1 MDKKILELLAY
12 LEFIFEST
20 KIDIDILEGSE
31 VVKENILSKYKEAI
45 DKINQAIS
53 EDIDLT
59 KYNKLL
65 GNLLKR
71 KK

>member
-45 DKINQAIS
+45 DKINQAIP

-65 GNLLKR
+65 GNLIKR

>member
-31 VVKENILSKYKEAI
+31 VVKENILNKYKEAI
-45 DKINQAIS
+45 DKINQAIP

>member
-45 DKINQAIS
+45 DKINQAIP

>member
-45 DKINQAIS
+45 DKINQAIP
-53 EDIDLT
+53 EDVDLA

>member
-20 KIDIDILEGSE
+20 KTDIDVLEGSN
-31 VVKENILSKYKEAI
+31 VVKENILGKYQEAI
-45 DKINQAIS
+45 DKINQAVP
-53 EDIDLT
+53 EDTDLT

-65 GNLLKR
+65 GNLRKR

>member
-45 DKINQAIS
+45 DKINQSIP
-53 EDIDLT
+53 EDVDLT

>member
-20 KIDIDILEGSE
+20 KTDIDILEGSN
-31 VVKENILSKYKEAI
+31 VVKENILGKYQEAI
-45 DKINQAIS
+45 DKINQAVP
-53 EDIDLT
+53 EDTDLT

-65 GNLLKR
+65 GNLRKR

>member
-20 KIDIDILEGSE
+20 KTDIDVLEGSN
-31 VVKENILSKYKEAI
+31 VVKENILGKYQEAI
-45 DKINQAIS
+45 DKINQAIP
-53 EDIDLT
+53 EDTDLT

-65 GNLLKR
+65 GNLRKR

>member
-45 DKINQAIS
+45 DKINQAVPK
-53 EDIDLT
+53 DIDLT

>member
-45 DKINQAIS
+45 DKINQAVP

>member
-31 VVKENILSKYKEAI
+31 VVKENILSKYKEAT
-45 DKINQAIS
+45 DKINQAVP
-53 EDIDLT
+53 EDVDLT

>member
-45 DKINQAIS
+45 DKINQAIP
-53 EDIDLT
+53 EDVDLT

>member
-20 KIDIDILEGSE
+20 KTDIDILEGSS
-31 VVKENILSKYKEAI
+31 VVKENILGKYQEAI
-45 DKINQAIS
+45 DKINQAVP
-53 EDIDLT
+53 EDTDLT

-65 GNLLKR
+65 GNLRKR

>member
-20 KIDIDILEGSE
+20 KTDIDVLEGSS
-31 VVKENILSKYKEAI
+31 VVKENILGKYQEAI
-45 DKINQAIS
+45 DKINQAVP
-53 EDIDLT
+53 EDTDLT

-65 GNLLKR
+65 GNLRKR

>member
-20 KIDIDILEGSE
+20 KTDVDILEGSS
-31 VVKENILSKYKEAI
+31 VVKENILGKYQEAI
-45 DKINQAIS
+45 DKINQAVP
-53 EDIDLT
+53 EDTDLT

-65 GNLLKR
+65 GNLRKR

>member
-20 KIDIDILEGSE
+20 KTDIDILEGSS
-31 VVKENILSKYKEAI
+31 VVKDNILGKYQEAI
-45 DKINQAIS
+45 DKINQAVP
-53 EDIDLT
+53 EDTDLT

-65 GNLLKR
+65 GNLRKR

>member
-20 KIDIDILEGSE
+20 KTDIDVLEGSS
-31 VVKENILSKYKEAI
+31 VVKENIFGKYQEAI
-45 DKINQAIS
+45 DKINQAVP
-53 EDIDLT
+53 EDTDLT

-65 GNLLKR
+65 GNLRKR

>member
-45 DKINQAIS
+45 DKINQAVP
-53 EDIDLT
+53 EDVDLT

>member
-45 DKINQAIS
+45 DKINQAIP

-65 GNLLKR
+65 GNLRKR